1 VTLESSRRSTLAA
14 RAARRDAYLR
24 QRADEREQRRRD
36 ALRRIAPGF
45 SEGAVLVPVKRAS
58 VAPDAS
64 LLDADNELHDA
75 GPKDV
80 MADLVDGLA
89 RMDAK

>member
-1 VTLESSRRSTLAA
+1 
-14 RAARRDAYLR
+14 
-24 QRADEREQRRRD
+24 
-36 ALRRIAPGF
+36 
-45 SEGAVLVPVKRAS
+45 VLVPVKRAS